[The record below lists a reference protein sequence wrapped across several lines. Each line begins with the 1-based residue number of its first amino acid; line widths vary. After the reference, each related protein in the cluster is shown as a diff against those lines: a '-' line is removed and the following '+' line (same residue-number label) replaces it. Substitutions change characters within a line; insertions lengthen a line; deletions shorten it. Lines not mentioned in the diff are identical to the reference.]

1 MRKIIRS
8 RVPPEALRASR
19 IREQRHKLADYYK
32 LLPAERML
40 SRPPF
45 DPEQIYNSEVYLRL
59 TREFQGRCA
68 WCEQLIDTPEIGH
81 YRPRGGAQFGID
93 RQVAPDYYGWFAY
106 QWQNLLLVCRECN
119 RAKSN
124 WFPLRGHPA
133 QIQCT
138 WSEAQRTEKTLLLNP
153 SADNPSEHLSIRHDG
168 LLLPL
173 TEKGHTT
180 IEILQLNRAPLRYER
195 EKEMMDIIAE
205 LDQSIKAR
213 SSEYYLIQTKRPG
226 VTMIFLNTLLR
237 IVAGEYTNLRF
248 KPLPTFTRAFDAV
261 LDSSLSTDELMR
273 LWSDFSYPLPE
284 TEQKIDWANVANK
297 EKRRSLASQ
306 FVTGIRLQNFK
317 IFEDLTLDFTNIR
330 SPKDLA
336 PCVALV
342 GENSTG
348 KSSILQGICL
358 ALMSRQQRNRL
369 RLDYENYLQRD
380 REGWQRSHMKPASI
394 TLNLEGGDTRMLTIS
409 DEGLVFADNG
419 WPDFMVLAYGAR
431 RYFCE
436 RTRGTAVG
444 KSLFYP
450 TALLRDVTSELADK
464 DDEFFASIARAMKEI
479 LSLEQGEF
487 LLRDIHRNILVRA
500 HGRDTPLSKMSDGY
514 QSLFAMSLDIMFR
527 MTHYWGSLESARG
540 VVLIDEIETHLHPR
554 WKIQVVSALRRAMPG
569 VQFIFSTHDP
579 LCLRGLTQHEV
590 RVLFRDPSQQ
600 VVELSELPLVQG
612 MDIEQLLTSDYFGLL
627 STLDGTLENLLN
639 RYEQHT
645 IQRTS
650 GQQKLIHDIER
661 ELSQYRAL
669 SGNPAQRAIAEG
681 IARYVEQARQTPLE
695 REKLHEDA
703 VRMIVKRL
711 QEAQR

>member
-1 MRKIIRS
+1 MRKIVRS

-19 IREQRHKLADYYK
+19 IREQRRKLADYYK
-32 LLPAERML
+32 QLPAERML

-45 DPEQIYNSEVYLRL
+45 DPELLYNSEVHLRL

-68 WCEQLIDTPEIGH
+68 WCEQLIDTHEIGH

-106 QWQNLLLVCRECN
+106 QWQNLLLVCKECN

-124 WFPLRGHPA
+124 WFPLHGHPA

-153 SADNPSEHLSIRHDG
+153 SADNPCEHLSIRHDG

-195 EKEMMDIIAE
+195 ENEMIDIIAE
-205 LDQSIKAR
+205 LDQCIKAR
-213 SSEYYLIQTKRPG
+213 SSEYYFIQTKRPG

-248 KPLPTFTRAFDAV
+248 KPLPTFARAFDAV
-261 LDSSLSTDELMR
+261 LDSSLSADELMR
-273 LWSDFSYPLPE
+273 LWSDFSFPLPE
-284 TEQKIDWANVANK
+284 TKQKIDWANVANK

-317 IFEDLTLDFTNIR
+317 SFEDFTLDFTNI
-330 SPKDLA
+330 SPPKDLA

-358 ALMSRQQRNRL
+358 TLMSRQQRTRL

-380 REGWQRSHMKPASI
+380 REGWQRSHMKSASI

-409 DEGLVFADNG
+409 DEGLVSADND

-527 MTHYWGSLESARG
+527 MTHYWGSLEAAHG

-639 RYEQHT
+639 RYERT
-645 IQRTS
+645 IQQTS
-650 GQQKLIHDIER
+650 RQQELIHDIER

>member
-1 MRKIIRS
+1 MRKITRS
-8 RVPPEALRASR
+8 RVPPEALSFSR
-19 IREQRHKLADYYK
+19 IREQRRELAEYYK
-32 LLPAERML
+32 QLPAERVL

-45 DPEQIYNSEVYLRL
+45 DPEPLYNNEVRMRL
-59 TREFQGRCA
+59 MREFQGRCA
-68 WCEQLIDTPEIGH
+68 WCEQRVDTPEIDH
-81 YRPRGGAQFGID
+81 YRPRGGARFGINS
-93 RQVAPDYYGWFAY
+93 QVAPDYYGWFAY

-119 RAKSN
+119 RARSN
-124 WFPLRGHPA
+124 WFPLSGRPA

-138 WSEAQRTEKTLLLNP
+138 WSEAQRTEKSLLLNP
-153 SADNPSEHLSIRHDG
+153 SADNPCEHLSIQRDG

-180 IEILQLNRAPLRYER
+180 IEILQLNREPLRYKR
-195 EKEMMDIIAE
+195 EEEIISLISE
-205 LDQSIKAR
+205 LNQHTNTLTM
-213 SSEYYLIQTKRPG
+213 EHYLMHTERPG
-226 VTMIFLNTLLR
+226 VAIIFLNTLLR
-237 IVAGEYTNLRF
+237 IVAGEYTNLRY
-248 KPLPTFTRAFDAV
+248 KPLITFNRALDAV
-261 LDSSLSTDELMR
+261 LNSSLPLNELIR
-273 LWSDFSYPLPE
+273 LWSDFSFPLPD
-284 TEQKIDWANVANK
+284 TNQKADWANEAVN
-297 EKRRSLASQ
+297 ERRRSLASQ
-306 FVTGIRLQNFK
+306 LVTGITLHNFK
-317 IFEDLTLDFTNIR
+317 SFEDFTLDFTNIT
-330 SPKDLA
+330 PPEDLA

-358 ALMSRQQRNRL
+358 ALMSRQQRNLL

-394 TLNLEGGDTRMLTIS
+394 TLTLEDGSTRTLTIS
-409 DEGLVFADNG
+409 DEGLVFSDND

-436 RTRGTAVG
+436 RTRRTAVG

-450 TALLRDVTSELADK
+450 TALLRDVTNELADK

-479 LSLEQGEF
+479 LSLEQREF
-487 LLRDIHRNILVRA
+487 LLRDSHRNILVRA

-527 MTHYWGSLESARG
+527 MTHYWRSLESARG

-590 RVLFRDPSQQ
+590 RVLFRDPHQQ
-600 VVELSELPLVQG
+600 IVELSELPLLQG

-627 STLDGTLENLLN
+627 STLDGTLENLLK
-639 RYEQHT
+639 RYEHA
-645 IQRTS
+645 IQRTP
-650 GQQKLIHDIER
+650 GQQRLIHDIER

-669 SGNPAQRAIAEG
+669 SGNPVQRVIAEG

-695 REKLHEDA
+695 REKLHQDA
-703 VRMIVKRL
+703 VRMIVKSL